1 MSNDLL
7 DSSVQ
12 PLVSRQSPTSRKP
25 AAKPGIWID
34 LDNTPHVVFFEPI
47 IDELR
52 ARGYK
57 LTVTARDAFQVC
69 DLADQ
74 KKITYQQIGRHYGKN
89 RFMKVSGV
97 LYRGL
102 QLAPVALRDKPVL
115 SISHGARSQIFI
127 SNLLKIPT
135 LLFADYEFAKYPPL
149 MRPTWEMVPS
159 VIPDEA
165 LCCDKNHIRKYPGIK
180 EDVYVWKFQPDAAL
194 LRQLGLDPSNLII
207 TARPPATEAHYHN
220 PESEGLFTRFMELA
234 CAKPETRIVLMPRNQ
249 SQGEFIRNGWPQW
262 FENNKTIIPGKS
274 LDGLNLIWH
283 SDLVVGGGGTM
294 NREAAA
300 LGVPVYSIFRG
311 TIGAVDRHLQQT
323 GKLTLIETLADV
335 AGKIRIEKRTRKSVT
350 ETTSR
355 QSLEHIIQTIEE
367 LVETIAAGKTHH

>member
-1 MSNDLL
+1 MSNNRL
-7 DSSVQ
+7 DFPS
-12 PLVSRQSPTSRKP
+12 PLVARQSQTGRKP
-25 AAKPGIWID
+25 AVKPCIWID

-52 ARGYK
+52 ARGYQI
-57 LTVTARDAFQVC
+57 TVTARDAFQVC
-69 DLADQ
+69 ELADQ
-74 KKITYQQIGRHYGKN
+74 KKVSHQKIGRHYGKN
-89 RFMKVSGV
+89 RFMKVFGV

-102 QLAPVALRDKPVL
+102 QLAPVARRDKPVL
-115 SISHGARSQIFI
+115 SVSHGARSQIFI

-135 LLFADYEFAKYPPL
+135 LMIADYEFAKNPPL
-149 MRPTWEMVPS
+149 LRPTWEMVPS

-180 EDVYVWKFQPDAAL
+180 EDVYVWKFKPDAAL
-194 LRQLGLDPSNLII
+194 LRQLGLDESNLII

-220 PESEGLFTRFMELA
+220 PESEGLFTRFMDLA
-234 CAKPETRIVLMPRNQ
+234 CARPETRIVLMPRNK
-249 SQGEFIRNGWPQW
+249 SQGEFIRSQWPQW

-283 SDLVVGGGGTM
+283 SDLMVGGGGTM

-311 TIGAVDRHLQQT
+311 TIGAVDKYLQQT
-323 GKLTLIETLADV
+323 GKLTLIETLDDV
-335 AGKIRIEKRTRKSVT
+335 AGKIRIEKRPRKSIT

-367 LVETIAAGKTHH
+367 LVETIAAGKIHH